1 VLDDGIQRVPV
12 DDSED
17 DEMISAWDI
26 YWVMQ
31 LDTIRSALGV
41 ASVFALVA
49 TAMSAL
55 AIAIEGASPRYAK
68 FFGAALAPLAIAAAL
83 VPSSKTAAAMVV
95 LPAIANNQTIQRE
108 AGDLY
113 GIAKDALRNLSAP
126 KEQTK

>member
-31 LDTIRSALGV
+31 LDTIRSALGI
-41 ASVFALVA
+41 ASVFALAA
-49 TAMSAL
+49 TAISTL
-55 AIAIEGASPRYAK
+55 AIGIEGASPRYAK
-68 FFGAALAPLAIAAAL
+68 FFGAILAPLAIAAAL

-113 GIAKDALRNLSAP
+113 GIAKDALRNLAAP

>member
-31 LDTIRSALGV
+31 LDTIRSALGI
-41 ASVFALVA
+41 ASVFALAA
-49 TAMSAL
+49 TAISTL

-68 FFGAALAPLAIAAAL
+68 FFGAILAPLAIAAAL

-113 GIAKDALRNLSAP
+113 GIAKDALRKLAAP